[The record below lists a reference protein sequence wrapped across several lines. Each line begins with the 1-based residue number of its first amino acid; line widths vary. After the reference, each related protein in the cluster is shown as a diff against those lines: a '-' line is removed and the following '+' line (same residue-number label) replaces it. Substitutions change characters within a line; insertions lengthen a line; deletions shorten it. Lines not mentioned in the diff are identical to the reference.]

1 LRFIFYPRLMPKR
14 PPGCAA
20 IAALTFAFTTLLSA
34 RADTSLTFNEI
45 HYHPATNE
53 ALMEWVELYNQMAV
67 DVDISGWAL
76 DGGVHYVFPSNT
88 IVRGGGFLLV
98 GASPDTLAGMGLANV
113 LGPFAGRLSNSGE
126 QFLLRN
132 NSGRVVDQVTYG
144 IDGDWPVAPNGSGFS
159 LAKLDHDNASGPAA
173 RPVGKT
179 SEPRRRTAD

>member
-1 LRFIFYPRLMPKR
+1 
-14 PPGCAA
+14 
-20 IAALTFAFTTLLSA
+20 
-34 RADTSLTFNEI
+34 
-45 HYHPATNE
+45 
-53 ALMEWVELYNQMAV
+53 MEWVELYNQMAV

-132 NSGRVVDQVTYG
+132 NSGRVVDQVTYAMASTAIG
-144 IDGDWPVAPNGSGFS
+144 RSLPTAPASRWPSSTMTTPAGRRHARLGKLRSRAAGQPFSGC
-159 LAKLDHDNASGPAA
+159 
-173 RPVGKT
+173 
-179 SEPRRRTAD
+179 